1 MGVRDRRATSGAR
14 VPRLRPDPPYA
25 GGVRVWRVE
34 LDRPAGAT
42 LGWRLLSG
50 AERERALA
58 LADPVERRRYVVAH
72 VALRTVLGG
81 LCGVPADRLAF
92 GRDGSGRPCLLSPGG
107 RPVPDFNLSHSDAWA
122 LVAVAP
128 PGARVGVDVER
139 VRAGFDHLEMA
150 RRFYQP
156 EEVARLPAEGPDGFF
171 RLWTAKEAYI
181 KASGAGLAGMS
192 DVLVREESA
201 THATVLSRSARF
213 PECRVRWLDVAPG
226 YAAAL
231 VAAPPAAVPSSEV
244 ASVEAASVPVPSSV
258 AASILVP

>member
-1 MGVRDRRATSGAR
+1 MTPVRPYPAHPGDTRRA
-14 VPRLRPDPPYA
+14 VYA
-25 GGVRVWRVE
+25 GGVRVWRVR
-34 LDRPAGAT
+34 LDGAGAPR
-42 LGWRLLSG
+42 GWRLLSG

-58 LADPVERRRYVVAH
+58 LADPAERRRYVVAH
-72 VALRTVLGG
+72 AALRTVLAGA
-81 LCGVPADRLAF
+81 CGVPAGRLGF
-92 GRDGSGRPCLLSPGG
+92 GRDDSGRPCLLPPDG
-107 RPVPDFNLSHSDAWA
+107 RPVPDFNLSHSDSWA

-139 VRAGFDHLEMA
+139 VRGGFDHLEMA

-156 EEVARLPAEGPDGFF
+156 EEVDRLPDAGPEGFF

-192 DVLVREESA
+192 DVLVRERSA

-226 YAAAL
+226 YTAAL
-231 VAAPPAAVPSSEV
+231 VTPPA
-244 ASVEAASVPVPSSV
+244 
-258 AASILVP
+258 